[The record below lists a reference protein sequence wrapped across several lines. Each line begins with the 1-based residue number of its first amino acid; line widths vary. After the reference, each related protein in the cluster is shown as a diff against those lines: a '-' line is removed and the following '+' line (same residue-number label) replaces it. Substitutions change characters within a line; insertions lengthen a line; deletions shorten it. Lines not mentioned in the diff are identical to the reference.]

1 MNSNY
6 FYSNILQTSKNK
18 AFLEDMQSLAESI
31 KQQVYVLSSP
41 LIDDKYQY
49 NDESLMIVLSSKK
62 KIAFVTTHKIND
74 EFEDLCEDIIED
86 IGSVSD
92 KYGYKDKIG
101 RPRKWKD
108 KLTCRYSTNDI
119 ADVVDS

>member
-18 AFLEDMQSLAESI
+18 AFLEGMQSLAESI

-92 KYGYKDKIG
+92 KYGYKDKIE
-101 RPRKWKD
+101 RQRKWTDNLALLNK
-108 KLTCRYSTNDI
+108 
-119 ADVVDS
+119 